1 MELISLVHRGGCLL
15 VVTTSNQIEPRL
27 LTDLNALVVVRQGHV
42 QVIDP
47 VVKLEAGDAV
57 RLPIILQQ
65 VLRVFLQDVDVAR
78 EGRELVRHH
87 GNLILVLC
95 HYLLY
100 LLV

>member
-1 MELISLVHRGGCLL
+1 MELVTLVHRRRRLL
-15 VVTTSNQIEPRL
+15 VVTATNQIEPRL
-27 LTDLNALVVVRQGHV
+27 LADLNALVVVGKGHV
-42 QVIDP
+42 QVVDP

-87 GNLILVLC
+87 GN
-95 HYLLY
+95 
-100 LLV
+100 